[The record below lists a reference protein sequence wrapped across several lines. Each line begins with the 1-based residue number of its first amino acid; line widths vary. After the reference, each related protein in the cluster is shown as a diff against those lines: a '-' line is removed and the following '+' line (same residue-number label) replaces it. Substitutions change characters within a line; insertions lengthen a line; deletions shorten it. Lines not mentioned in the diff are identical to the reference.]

1 MKAVGKI
8 IIAGIA
14 GTSLMTLY
22 SYYRAKKEHQEY
34 VEPVVINKLIDNSKA
49 LPEIDNTDTHPAG
62 WALHY
67 ATGIFFIGGYYILWR
82 NALNRPTNYKIIFMG
97 AVSGVLGIIIW
108 KTLFS
113 SHDNPPYNNRMGY
126 YRQLL
131 TAHIV
136 FAVVAVSTYKL
147 LEENSSEE

>member
-14 GTSLMTLY
+14 GTTLMTLY

-34 VEPVVINKLIDNSKA
+34 IEPVVMNKLIDNSQA
-49 LPEIDNTDTHPAG
+49 LPEIDNTYTHPAG

-67 ATGIFFIGGYYILWR
+67 AAGIFFIGGYYLLWQ
-82 NALNRPTNYKIIFMG
+82 NTLNRPTTHKILFMG
-97 AVSGVLGIIIW
+97 SFSGLIGILIW

-131 TAHIV
+131 IAHIV
-136 FAVVAVSTYKL
+136 FTVTGVSTYKL
-147 LEENSSEE
+147 LNNA